1 MIKNLLRQKKNN
13 ISSMKY
19 TNIYVGIFAS
29 GKGTRFRE
37 VVKNKCSKCMVDLGG
52 KPMLS
57 YIVETLDL
65 TGFEKPTIVVGYK
78 QKQIRDFF
86 CDRVQYVVQSK
97 RMGTGHAGKILLK
110 SVKDKNIK
118 YLMIFQ
124 GDDSAFYTQKI
135 IRDFIDDFLDK
146 KPVLSFM
153 TVELDDPSGYGRVIR
168 DKKGKITEIVEKE
181 NLKAEHN
188 KFNEI
193 NAAGYLFD
201 ITWMKKNIKKL
212 KKHMPKGE
220 YYLPDLIKLAIS
232 QKEKVIGYRI
242 PQSNWVGVNTPEEY
256 KRACEIMIHKNKN

>member
-1 MIKNLLRQKKNN
+1 
-13 ISSMKY
+13 MKY
-19 TNIYVGIFAS
+19 TNVCIGILAS

-37 VVKNKCSKCMVDLGG
+37 VVGDTTSKCMVDLGG

-65 TGFEKPTIVVGYK
+65 IGFEKPTIVVGYK

-97 RMGTGHAGKILLK
+97 RMGTGHAGKILLN
-110 SVKDKNIK
+110 SVNDKNIK
-118 YLMIFQ
+118 FLMIFQ
-124 GDDSAFYTQKI
+124 GDDSAFYTTKV
-135 IRDFIDDFLDK
+135 IRNFINDFLEK
-146 KPVLSFM
+146 KAVLSFM

-168 DKKGKITEIVEKE
+168 DKNKNVVEIIEKE
-181 NLKAEHN
+181 NLKPEHYQYR
-188 KFNEI
+188 EI

-201 ITWMKKNIKKL
+201 IAWMRKNIKKL

-232 QKEKVIGYRI
+232 QKKKVIGYKI

-256 KRACEIMIHKNKN
+256 ERACKMMKLINGN